1 MLKSRKG
8 SIYIEAS
15 MVMPLTCLIV
25 VGMLLLAMGFYN
37 QFIEQKKHH
46 NEALKEW
53 SMSESEYVWEI
64 DKLQFFQA

>member
-53 SMSESEYVWEI
+53 TMAESEYIWEI
-64 DKLQFFQA
+64 ENPSLF